1 MAVKNFFKKAGKNI
15 QERKF
20 VEGVSSDWFLRR
32 LPVIIIVIFFSLS
45 YIALRYDCRSS
56 QKQIIELTDK
66 LNAVRTDSRAERAIY
81 MSATG
86 ESAMLKQVEKL
97 GLDLHLQDRPPYTIT
112 VKK

>member
-1 MAVKNFFKKAGKNI
+1 MKKMLEKTVEGIRN
-15 QERKF
+15 RDF

-32 LPVIIIVIFFSLS
+32 FPLIVIVIFFSLS

-66 LNAVRTDSRAERAIY
+66 LNAIRTDSRAERAIY

-86 ESAMLKQVEKL
+86 ESAMLRQVEEL
-97 GLDLHLQDRPPYTIT
+97 GLDLHLQDKPPYV
-112 VKK
+112 VK